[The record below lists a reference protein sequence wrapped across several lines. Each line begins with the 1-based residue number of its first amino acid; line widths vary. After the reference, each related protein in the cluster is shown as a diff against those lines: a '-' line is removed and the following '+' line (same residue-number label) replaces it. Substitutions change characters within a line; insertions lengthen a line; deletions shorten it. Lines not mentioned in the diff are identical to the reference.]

1 MFAFIGFSVRRGW
14 RGFWGNGLTSLAAT
28 ATTVLMLLL
37 LSGVLILLT
46 GLNSTLDY
54 VQQEAPVVALLKE
67 SATQGEIDALQ
78 ASLKAMPQVSRVTFV
93 SQDEAYRDWIAR
105 YPDTADVINSSPDNP
120 RPFARLQVYLRD
132 PKDNLAVAAFV
143 KSQPTVYAPI
153 NNQQTVDQ
161 MITLI
166 GVFRVGGAVILIVV
180 GLIVLFIIVNTI
192 RLAVVA
198 RSDEIEIMRL
208 VGASD
213 AFIRW
218 PFIFEGVL
226 LGLIGAA
233 ITIGVLFLA
242 QGPIAGFLSQYFE
255 VLPVAASATAG
266 RDIALMVLGAG
277 VGIGAVGSY
286 ISVRSF
292 LIR

>member
-14 RGFWGNGLTSLAAT
+14 SGFWGNASTSLAAT

-54 VQQEAPVVALLKE
+54 VQQESPVVALLKE

-78 ASLKAMPQVSRVTFV
+78 ASLKAMPASVSRHVRLPGRGV
-93 SQDEAYRDWIAR
+93 PRLDSPIPRHGRRHQLLAR
-105 YPDTADVINSSPDNP
+105 QSAAVCQAPSLPSC
-120 RPFARLQVYLRD
+120 

-161 MITLI
+161 MITAHWSLPSWRR
-166 GVFRVGGAVILIVV
+166 GHPDRCRPDRP
-180 GLIVLFIIVNTI
+180 IIHRST
-192 RLAVVA
+192 RFAWPSSRA
-198 RSDEIEIMRL
+198 RTEIEIMRL
-208 VGASD
+208 VEPRTPSSAGRS
-213 AFIRW
+213 
-218 PFIFEGVL
+218 IFEGVL

-233 ITIGVLFLA
+233 ITIGVLFLGRSDSRIPLA
-242 QGPIAGFLSQYFE
+242 VLRGSPSRGPARQ
-255 VLPVAASATAG
+255 
-266 RDIALMVLGAG
+266 LGG
-277 VGIGAVGSY
+277 TS
-286 ISVRSF
+286 R
-292 LIR
+292 